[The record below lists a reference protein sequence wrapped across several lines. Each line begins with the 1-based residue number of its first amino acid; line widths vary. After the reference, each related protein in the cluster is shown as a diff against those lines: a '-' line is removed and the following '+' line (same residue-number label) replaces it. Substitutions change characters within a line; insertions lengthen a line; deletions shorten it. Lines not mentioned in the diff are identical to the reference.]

1 MGAVCAY
8 KIAQTIPRKL
18 GLMLFGM
25 IGAIAFI
32 FPNREK
38 SRTIQHLKLIFGNSW
53 SESEILKTARN
64 VYIELGKNLFDGIHL
79 PGLPKDKLGKVIK
92 YDSFDDFRDA
102 YNKGKGVIAISA
114 HIGCFEM
121 LPHYYAYKGFRS
133 FSIGRRLY
141 DERLELLI
149 RRIRNG
155 ESTEYLDRSERP
167 RNFIRKLQE
176 GKVFGVLIDQDT
188 RVEGVYADF
197 LGKKAYT
204 PSGAIKMA
212 MKLKIPVFVV
222 TTARNPDNTHTVYI
236 GKRLPLIDTG
246 DFESDLIQNVQIA
259 NNKICETILKFPSQ
273 WVWMHRRWKR
283 QPVND

>member
-1 MGAVCAY
+1 LGKKPLIKRLKNSLIYLGAVCAY

-18 GLMLFGM
+18 GLMLFGAV
-25 IGAIAFI
+25 GAIAFI

-79 PGLPKDKLGKVIK
+79 HGLSKDKLGKVIN

-121 LPHYYAYKGFRS
+121 LPHYYAYKGFSS
-133 FSIGRRLY
+133 FTIGRRLY

-149 RRIRNG
+149 RRVRNG
-155 ESTEYLDRSERP
+155 KSTEYLDCSP
-167 RNFIRKLQE
+167 MTK
-176 GKVFGVLIDQDT
+176 
-188 RVEGVYADF
+188 
-197 LGKKAYT
+197 
-204 PSGAIKMA
+204 
-212 MKLKIPVFVV
+212 
-222 TTARNPDNTHTVYI
+222 RNPGRAMAKENWL
-236 GKRLPLIDTG
+236 RLSRFDPT
-246 DFESDLIQNVQIA
+246 
-259 NNKICETILKFPSQ
+259 C
-273 WVWMHRRWKR
+273 
-283 QPVND
+283 